1 MGLVHILATALVMVL
16 PWWNFPHSS
25 KGTNFRYPFANSLPC
40 MHSNINC
47 FHKFSFKKWSP
58 ILTSLL
64 VSETHCDIRT
74 LWIMCSCY
82 LTHCDI
88 QTLWIMCS
96 RYLSNTLWHTDTVNY
111 VQLLSN
117 TLWHTDTVNYVQ
129 LLSNTLWHTDTVN
142 YVQLLSNTLWHT
154 HTVNYVQLLSI

>member
-47 FHKFSFKKWSP
+47 FHKFSFKKWSL

-64 VSETHCDIRT
+64 VSETHCDIRA

-82 LTHCDI
+82 L
-88 QTLWIMCS
+88 
-96 RYLSNTLWHTDTVNY
+96 SNTLWHM
-111 VQLLSN
+111 
-117 TLWHTDTVNYVQ
+117 
-129 LLSNTLWHTDTVN
+129 DTVN

-154 HTVNYVQLLSI
+154 HTVNYVQLLSNTLWIMCSCYLSNTLWHTHTVNYVQLLSI